1 MYIFLVTINKGKI
14 VVKDKEGKG
23 FSVSTKDLR
32 YLNGELIPFSC
43 GVGNKGANKGQTR
56 SLEMRKT
63 FGIKHIGNKYSL
75 GRIDSIHTKEK
86 QKISHI
92 GNNNALGKG
101 KKIIQKDLAGNIIQI
116 GTINTYPKIFKPS
129 GIYAC
134 CNNKIEKY
142 KNFIWEYNS
151 SC

>member
-1 MYIFLVTINKGKI
+1 M
-14 VVKDKEGKG
+14 
-23 FSVSTKDLR
+23 
-32 YLNGELIPFSC
+32 
-43 GVGNKGANKGQTR
+43 GNKGANKGQTR

-129 GIYAC
+129 GIYMRVVII
-134 CNNKIEKY
+134 KL
-142 KNFIWEYNS
+142 KNIRILFGNIILHAKS
-151 SC
+151 FSIG